1 MNNGPIRGATRARLA
16 PVCPLH
22 SCVHH
27 TMITRV
33 SAPPPPPPYRSCW
46 QDTCVISSWSGC
58 RSGTPRG
65 SRIQSKYLA
74 CVAFLRDSASSY
86 WSYVK
91 RNNIK
96 CSPRELWHSAAT
108 KSHLQEL
115 GHFSPLRSWDNFSL
129 SQWHGYYLGHL
140 ISSNKIDLFFQAV
153 LECLCQ

>member
-1 MNNGPIRGATRARLA
+1 MNNDPIKGATRGRLVR
-16 PVCPLH
+16 VCPLH
-22 SCVHH
+22 SGVHH

-33 SAPPPPPPYRSCW
+33 SAPPHPPPRSCW
-46 QDTCVISSWSGC
+46 QDTCLISSWSGC
-58 RSGTPRG
+58 HSGTPRRA
-65 SRIQSKYLA
+65 RIQSEYCA
-74 CVAFLRDSASSY
+74 CVAVLRDSVPSY

-91 RNNIK
+91 QNNIK

-115 GHFSPLRSWDNFSL
+115 GHFSPLRSRDNFSL

-140 ISSNKIDLFFQAV
+140 ISSNKIDLSFQAV